1 MANAAAMKG
10 AYCLSNAGW
19 ASRPPAVGKLGV
31 IVCSWLGSV
40 QWMKSELNS
49 KVFSCIRLS
58 KSSLK
63 SCFKNFRTSLEPE
76 TKEKY
81 HSLDLLIV
89 QDIFSTIGKNRGI
102 VCRPLHRFSFSVCRM
117 FSWSQKKYSSKRW
130 NKHEPLI
137 SCLPFGDCCLYHQ
150 LRIHI
155 C

>member
-1 MANAAAMKG
+1 MVIWGCKIKKMHSSYINWQYNPACYRTNFTTWFVQKVKFSYSKIKELTRFQIADAAAMKG

-63 SCFKNFRTSLEPE
+63 SCFRSFRTCLKAE
-76 TKEKY
+76 TKEN
-81 HSLDLLIV
+81 
-89 QDIFSTIGKNRGI
+89 TI
-102 VCRPLHRFSFSVCRM
+102 P
-117 FSWSQKKYSSKRW
+117 
-130 NKHEPLI
+130 
-137 SCLPFGDCCLYHQ
+137 
-150 LRIHI
+150 
-155 C
+155 

>member
-1 MANAAAMKG
+1 MKG

-63 SCFKNFRTSLEPE
+63 SCFKSFRTCLEPE

-81 HSLDLLIV
+81 YSLDLLNSSGHFQHYWKKHRNYYFVGPCIDFFFLSV
-89 QDIFSTIGKNRGI
+89 ANYECLVCHSKNIYPKDGI
-102 VCRPLHRFSFSVCRM
+102 
-117 FSWSQKKYSSKRW
+117 SK
-130 NKHEPLI
+130 NH
-137 SCLPFGDCCLYHQ
+137 
-150 LRIHI
+150 
-155 C
+155 

>member
-1 MANAAAMKG
+1 MKG

-63 SCFKNFRTSLEPE
+63 SCFKSFRTCLEPE

-81 HSLDLLIV
+81 HSLDLLIFFRT
-89 QDIFSTIGKNRGI
+89 FSALLEKIEELLF
-102 VCRPLHRFSFSVCRM
+102 CRPLHRFLFSVCSQLRM
-117 FSWSQKKYSSKRW
+117 FSWSQQKYLSKRW
-130 NKHEPLI
+130 NKQEPLI
-137 SCLPFGDCCLYHQ
+137 NCMPFGDCCLYHQ